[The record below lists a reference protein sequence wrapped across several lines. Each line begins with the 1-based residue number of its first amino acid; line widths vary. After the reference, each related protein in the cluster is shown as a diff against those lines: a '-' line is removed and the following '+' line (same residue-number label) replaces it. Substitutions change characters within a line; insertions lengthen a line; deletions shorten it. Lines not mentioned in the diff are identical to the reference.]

1 MAAMITEFKIDFNL
15 PDGTKGVF
23 HIPDE
28 KKYPFP
34 KPLSSAQIQGL
45 WIITEGTL
53 SEDIR
58 PLPSWRI
65 AELLKLPPSNVSS
78 RVTTPL
84 EKKKLIRYENKPT
97 SRPNSPHPRKEEKVW
112 SLNPVSMQTT
122 YDLLVAYFM
131 DNHFNNIIWNDT
143 PERSISSYKHRIAMI
158 RLGIL
163 IYLKRRIDEYENS
176 LQWYHD
182 HGINP
187 PPGIASK
194 KEHETILNS

>member
-1 MAAMITEFKIDFNL
+1 MAAMIKEFKINVTL
-15 PDGTKGVF
+15 PDGTDGVF

-28 KKYPFP
+28 IKYPFT
-34 KPLSSAQIQGL
+34 KPLSPAQIQCL

-65 AELLKLPPSNVSS
+65 AELLNLRPSNVSS

-84 EKKKLIRYENKPT
+84 EKKRLIRYDNKPT
-97 SRPNSPHPRKEEKVW
+97 SKPNPLHPRKEEKVW

-122 YDLLVAYFM
+122 YDLLEAYFM
-131 DNHFNNIIWNDT
+131 DNHFNNLIWKDT

-158 RLGIL
+158 RLGVL
-163 IYLKRRIDEYENS
+163 ITLERRIAEYENS
-176 LQWYHD
+176 LQWYQD

-187 PPGIASK
+187 PPGISSK
-194 KEHETILNS
+194 KEHEAILDS